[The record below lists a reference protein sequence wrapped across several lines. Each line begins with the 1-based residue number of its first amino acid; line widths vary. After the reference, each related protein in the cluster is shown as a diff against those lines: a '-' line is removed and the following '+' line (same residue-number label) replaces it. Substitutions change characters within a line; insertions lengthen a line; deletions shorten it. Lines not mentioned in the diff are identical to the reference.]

1 MPVGRRRDLA
11 HQASA
16 DRCLK
21 KAVQMLFGWGS
32 RLDARSGGVYE
43 SVMRGVLAAGLLM
56 LVTTFGGRAEDA
68 NGVSSNVAEVD
79 RDKDG
84 KPDVRTEV
92 ISRDGVKQ
100 MMVMSRAD
108 GSGAWKVTTRS
119 FYVGAHMGVAESD
132 EDGDGFFE
140 MVVIYSEDPED
151 VNAFVRELDGSVRPA
166 EVKMVD
172 ALRKQNALLKEF
184 WSKPERDPE
193 KMEAAIIGLRERIKA
208 IAEEAKQ
215 AD

>member
-1 MPVGRRRDLA
+1 
-11 HQASA
+11 
-16 DRCLK
+16 
-21 KAVQMLFGWGS
+21 
-32 RLDARSGGVYE
+32 VYE

>member
-1 MPVGRRRDLA
+1 
-11 HQASA
+11 
-16 DRCLK
+16 
-21 KAVQMLFGWGS
+21 
-32 RLDARSGGVYE
+32 
-43 SVMRGVLAAGLLM
+43 MRGLFAAGFLM
-56 LVTTFGGRAEDA
+56 LVTTLGGRAEDA
-68 NGVSSNVAEVD
+68 DGLSSNVAEVD

-84 KPDVRTEV
+84 RPDVRTEV
-92 ISRDGVKQ
+92 VSRDGVKQ

-108 GSGAWKVTTRS
+108 GSGAWNVTARS
-119 FYVGAHMGVAESD
+119 FYVGPHMGVTESD

-140 MVVIYSEDPED
+140 MLVIYREDPED
-151 VNAFVRELDGSVRPA
+151 VNAFVRERDGSVRPA

-193 KMEAAIIGLRERIKA
+193 KMEAAIIGLRERIKE